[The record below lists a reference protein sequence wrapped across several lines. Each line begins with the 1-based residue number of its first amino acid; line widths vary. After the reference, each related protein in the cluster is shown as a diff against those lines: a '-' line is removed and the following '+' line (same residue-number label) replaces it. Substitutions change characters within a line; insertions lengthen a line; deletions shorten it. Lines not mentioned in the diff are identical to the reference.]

1 MKKEKLTKEEFAF
14 FSEIAELAGMTLDE
28 WLLVKDEI

>member
-1 MKKEKLTKEEFAF
+1 VKKENLTKEELAWFA
-14 FSEIAELAGMTLDE
+14 ECAELAGMTLDE